1 MAGAPDAVDPGPRAG
16 AALARCLETY
26 RITHCRTAKAG
37 RAAALVGPAC
47 RLAGPD
53 GLRDGISAD
62 GRAMVTRPLVEV
74 SLEAQRALELW
85 AVPASGAPRS
95 LGLISATSATVLRR
109 GRLLDG
115 AAALA
120 VSLEPT
126 GGSPTGAPTGPILFV
141 GKLNT

>member
-1 MAGAPDAVDPGPRAG
+1 
-16 AALARCLETY
+16 
-26 RITHCRTAKAG
+26 
-37 RAAALVGPAC
+37 
-47 RLAGPD
+47 
-53 GLRDGISAD
+53 
-62 GRAMVTRPLVEV
+62 MVTRPLVEV